1 LRKVA
6 GSEHFVLDNSVSAAW
21 CFEDQSTD
29 YTDGILQ
36 AVIDGSQV
44 IVPAVWR
51 LEVVNALVVAERRKN
66 IAPAKSAKFL
76 RDLEKFNITV
86 DIAGLDHVFTR
97 VLDQARLYQ
106 RSAYDASY
114 LELAERRGL
123 PIATKDEPLRKAAE
137 QLGLRIFEP

>member
-1 LRKVA
+1 M
-6 GSEHFVLDNSVSAAW
+6 
-21 CFEDQSTD
+21 
-29 YTDGILQ
+29 
-36 AVIDGSQV
+36 IDGSQV

-97 VLDQARLYQ
+97 VLDQARFYQ

-123 PIATKDEPLRKAAE
+123 PIATKDEPLRKGPSNLDSAFLSPELHA
-137 QLGLRIFEP
+137 LSWICS